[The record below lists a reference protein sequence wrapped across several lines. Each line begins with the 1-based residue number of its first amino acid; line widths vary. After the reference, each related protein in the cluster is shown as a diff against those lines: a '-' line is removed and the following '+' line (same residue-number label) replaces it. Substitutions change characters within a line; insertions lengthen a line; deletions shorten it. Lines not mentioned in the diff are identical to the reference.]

1 MPMPKLRR
9 SRLVLGVAAS
19 VLVLPVVAVVALLN
33 YDWNQARPWLNAKVG
48 EAIDR
53 PFEIRG
59 ALALTWQRQGRSAQ
73 ERSWSDYLPLPHLL
87 ANDVHLGN
95 PATLPADALSSSADG
110 GKDVRAVPL
119 APAEMASVGQ
129 LSFAIELLPLLQ
141 QRIAIPV
148 LRFERP
154 FVVLR
159 READGRNNW
168 TFKPADKPSPWRLD
182 LRRVVFTKGTVQLV
196 DALKKIDASAA
207 VDTIS
212 DPAYG
217 VAWTLRGRWNGQP
230 LSGSGKAGAV
240 LSLQEQTTPY
250 PLAADISVG
259 ASRIAVVG
267 TLTRPTELAA
277 LDLRLKLSGPSMARL
292 YPLTGVLLPETPAF
306 ATEGHLLGS
315 LGKDG
320 SRWTYDKFTGKVGA
334 SDIGGKLVFE
344 SGRPRP
350 RLSGAV
356 SSTLL
361 QFADL
366 GPLIGADSN
375 ASKQARGVAAV
386 QPGDKLLPV
395 ETFKTERW
403 TALDADVGF
412 QAKRIVRAKELP
424 VHNLNTVLHLKDGVL
439 TLSPLNFDVAGGKF
453 KSEVKL
459 DGSGKLSPDAIRAE
473 LKASASHIQLK
484 QLLPA
489 LDGVQAS
496 VGEINADIA
505 LSATGNSVASLLA
518 SSSGEVKGVVNQ
530 GTVSKL
536 LLEELGLNIGNVVLA
551 KLVGDKQVK
560 LNCMVSEFGVERGL
574 MRTRRFVLDTE
585 DSLLTVDGTV
595 NLASER
601 LDLKLKP
608 DSRGLRVFS
617 LRAPIYVHGTFKQ
630 PDFSIDK
637 GVLALRAGG
646 ALALAVVAPVAAV
659 VPLLSSGPD
668 RPSGC
673 ARLLAD
679 AAGKAV
685 APPPGQRPAPQRK
698 R

>member
-1 MPMPKLRR
+1 MPKSRR
-9 SRLVLGVAAS
+9 TRLVLGVAG
-19 VLVLPVVAVVALLN
+19 VLLAAPVVAIVVLLN
-33 YDWNQARPWLNAKVG
+33 YDWNQARPWLNAKIG

-53 PFEIRG
+53 PFEIHG
-59 ALALTWQRQGRSAQ
+59 ALALTWQRQGSSAQ
-73 ERSWSDYLPLPHLL
+73 DRSWSDYLPLPHLV

-95 PATLPADALSSSADG
+95 PATLPARGYTPSPGANKDA
-110 GKDVRAVPL
+110 RAMPL
-119 APAEMASVGQ
+119 TPTEMASVGQ

-154 FVVLR
+154 FVLLR
-159 READGRNNW
+159 RDADGGNNW
-168 TFKPADKPSPWRLD
+168 TFKPAAKPSPWRLD
-182 LRRVVFTKGTVQLV
+182 LQRVVFTKGTVQLL
-196 DALKKIDASAA
+196 DAVQKIDASAA
-207 VDTIS
+207 IDTIS

-230 LSGSGKAGAV
+230 LTGGGKAGAV
-240 LSLQEQTTPY
+240 LSLQAQTAPY
-250 PLAADISVG
+250 PLAADVAVG
-259 ASRIAVVG
+259 GTRIAVVG
-267 TLTRPTELAA
+267 TLTRPTALAA

-306 ATEGHLLGS
+306 TTEGRLLGS
-315 LGKDG
+315 LGRGG
-320 SRWTYDKFTGKVGA
+320 SRWTYEKFTGKVGA
-334 SDIGGKLVFE
+334 SDIAGKLSFE
-344 SGRPRP
+344 TGRPRP

-361 QFADL
+361 QLSDL

-386 QPGDKLLPV
+386 QPGDKVLPV

-412 QAKRIVRAKELP
+412 QAKRLVRGADLP
-424 VHNLNTVLHLKDGVL
+424 IHNLDTVLHLKDGVL
-439 TLSPLNFDVAGGKF
+439 ALTPLNFDVAGGKF
-453 KSEVKL
+453 KSDIKL
-459 DGSGKLSPDAIRAE
+459 DGSGKLSADAIRAE
-473 LKASASHIQLK
+473 LKASASHIKLK

-489 LDGVQAS
+489 LDGMPAS

-518 SSSGEVKGVVNQ
+518 SANGEVKGVVNQ

-536 LLEELGLNIGNVVLA
+536 LLEELGLNIGNVLLA
-551 KLVGDKQVK
+551 KLAGDKQVK

-585 DSLLTVDGTV
+585 DSLLNVSGTV
-595 NLASER
+595 NLANER
-601 LDLKLKP
+601 LDLTLKP

-617 LRAPIYVHGTFKQ
+617 LRAPIYVHGSFKQ

-659 VPLLSSGPD
+659 VPLLSTGPD
-668 RPSGC
+668 HPSGC
-673 ARLLAD
+673 ARLLAE

-685 APPPGQRPAPQRK
+685 APPPGQRPAAR
-698 R
+698 RSR